1 MFLWRFSILC
11 CFLEVKLDILLDMS
25 KVRIQVA
32 KAEITHRDE
41 KEFLLKESSSVS
53 FVVCKV

>member
-1 MFLWRFSILC
+1 MC
-11 CFLEVKLDILLDMS
+11 CFLEVKLDILLGMS

-53 FVVCKV
+53 FVVCEV

>member
-1 MFLWRFSILC
+1 MFLWRFIILC
-11 CFLEVKLDILLDMS
+11 CFLEVKLDILLGMS
-25 KVRIQVA
+25 KVIQVA